1 MKYFFLLMLLLS
13 APLSW
18 AQLKTEKTIT
28 QNIDTRKS
36 SEAKRSLL
44 HAAVLEGIEQYA
56 TEIGIDQVV
65 FRNKLNEKFNLHF
78 EDWKKRQL
86 KEKFGKNYAT
96 ELSPEQKKTFLD
108 GLEARKEKELL
119 SFSRLERLV
128 DSYAF
133 KNFEHGTDGWTGTV
147 ILNLNRGKIEK
158 FYKRLQSDENK
169 HYSKLI
175 ILPEINL
182 IGITW
187 SELGLDKSSSF
198 TDPLMN
204 SWSKWLTKNQPSN
217 VEDIIECSSDCLDDF
232 RQWLQIPQEE
242 DMQVPD
248 SIHHALWLKILFN
261 VRKLSFIPD
270 INEWEFEW
278 DGSIVLLDANTKL
291 LLSSRNIDTH
301 HKTWR
306 GLDQKALNSALA
318 SSMYK
323 SALKGL
329 SKINKKVE
337 DSSRF
342 NRLSRLVITGHK
354 NLGDVMSLIELLKKE
369 GNKLYLELKLDYFKP
384 NEAHL
389 LCFYQGEEKSFTDL
403 LSGVKELKSSHSY
416 SLVNEFTGVH
426 HVLKLIAE

>member
-1 MKYFFLLMLLLS
+1 MKYFFLILLLW
-13 APLSW
+13 APLTW
-18 AQLKTEKTIT
+18 AQIKTERTIT
-28 QNIDTRKS
+28 QKIETNKPD
-36 SEAKRSLL
+36 EAKRFLL
-44 HAAVLEGIEQYA
+44 HSAVLEGIEQYS
-56 TEIGIDQVV
+56 TEMGIDPVV
-65 FRNKLNEKFNLHF
+65 FRTKLKEKFNSHF
-78 EDWKKRQL
+78 EEWKVRQL

-96 ELSPEQKKTFLD
+96 ELSPEQKKTFLE
-108 GLEARKEKELL
+108 GLEARKDRELID
-119 SFSRLERLV
+119 FARLERLV

-133 KNFEHGTDGWTGTV
+133 TSFAQGAEGWTGTV
-147 ILNLNRGKIEK
+147 IFNMNRGKIEK

-182 IGITW
+182 IGINW
-187 SELGLDKSSSF
+187 DELGLSKSTKF
-198 TDPLMN
+198 TDPLMT

-217 VEDIIECSSDCLDDF
+217 VEDIVKCSSDCIDDF

-242 DMQVPD
+242 DMHVPD
-248 SIHHALWLKILFN
+248 NIHHALWLKILFN
-261 VRKLSFIPD
+261 VRKISFIPD

-291 LLSSRNIDTH
+291 LLASRNIDTRK
-301 HKTWR
+301 KTWR

-323 SALKGL
+323 SALPGL
-329 SKINKKVE
+329 SKIIKKIE

-354 NLGDVMSLIELLKKE
+354 NLGDVMTLIELLKKE
-369 GNKLYLELKLDYFKP
+369 GNKLYLELKLDFFRP

>member
-1 MKYFFLLMLLLS
+1 MLW
-13 APLSW
+13 APLTW
-18 AQLKTEKTIT
+18 AQLKTERTIIQKIET
-28 QNIDTRKS
+28 QKPD
-36 SEAKRSLL
+36 EAKKSLL
-44 HAAVLEGIEQYA
+44 HSAVLEGIEQYS
-56 TEIGIDQVV
+56 TEIGIDPVV
-65 FRNKLNEKFNLHF
+65 FRNKLNEKFNIHF
-78 EDWKKRQL
+78 EEWKTRQL

-108 GLEARKEKELL
+108 GLDNHKEKELL
-119 SFSRLERLV
+119 KFARLERLV

-133 KNFEHGTDGWTGTV
+133 TSFSHGADGWAGTI

-158 FYKRLQSDENK
+158 FYKRLLSDQNK

-182 IGITW
+182 IGISW
-187 SELGLDKSSSF
+187 PDLGLDKASLF

-217 VEDIIECSSDCLDDF
+217 VEDIVKCTSDCLDDF
-232 RQWLQIPQEE
+232 REWLQIPQEE
-242 DMQVPD
+242 DMQVQD
-248 SIHHALWLKILFN
+248 SIHHALWVKILYN
-261 VRKLSFIPD
+261 VRKISFIPD

-291 LLSSRNIDTH
+291 LLSSQNI
-301 HKTWR
+301 KTRKKIWR

-318 SSMYK
+318 SAMYK
-323 SALKGL
+323 SALGGL
-329 SKINKKVE
+329 QKISKKVE

-354 NLGDVMSLIELLKKE
+354 NLGDVMSLIELLRKE
-369 GNKLYLELKLDYFKP
+369 GNKLYLELKLDFFKP

-416 SLVNEFTGVH
+416 SLVNEFTGVN